1 MITYNLVNK
10 KGEQAAFD
18 QMVIIQSPNREQEEI
33 DEDLDE
39 VTEESDDEKPVD
51 SEHFE
56 PKIQDIDEEIAENLD
71 ASYREN
77 MAKFFRATINGDQNA
92 QPKPVPYIAE
102 ASQTGKVVI
111 EFTR

>member
-39 VTEESDDEKPVD
+39 VKEESGDEKPID
-51 SEHFE
+51 SEHF
-56 PKIQDIDEEIAENLD
+56 
-71 ASYREN
+71 
-77 MAKFFRATINGDQNA
+77 
-92 QPKPVPYIAE
+92 
-102 ASQTGKVVI
+102 
-111 EFTR
+111 